1 MNSISVIG
9 LGYIGLPTAALL
21 ANKGF
26 RVFGVDV
33 NEVAVSLINNGQIHI
48 VEPELD
54 SYVQSA
60 VSNGA
65 LSAHLTPQVADVY
78 MICVPTPFVDGGND
92 IPQPDLSYVMSAVEG
107 ISGLIKQNDI
117 IILESTSPV
126 GTTEEV
132 ANLLS
137 SRGVDTSQI
146 SIAYCPERVLPG
158 QVMREL
164 VENNRIVGGMTE
176 ICSTRVKEFYSTF
189 VEGSVVF
196 TNSRTAEMCKLA
208 ENSFRD
214 VNIAFAN
221 ELSVISDQNCVDVWE
236 LINLTN
242 LHPRVNIL
250 QPGTGVGGHC
260 IAVDP
265 WFLAA
270 SSPSHSQLIQ
280 AARNVNL
287 SKPKWV
293 INKISEAASK
303 LEKIDKHATKVACLG
318 LAFKPDIDD
327 CRESP
332 ALEVALSLKELGFEV
347 TAVEPNVEALE
358 LLDLVSL
365 EEAIEQAD
373 VIAVL
378 VKHKE
383 FISSRNVDRLNQSEL
398 IVLDFCGALS

>member
-1 MNSISVIG
+1 MNSVSVIG

-189 VEGSVVF
+189 VEGSVVC

-221 ELSVISDQNCVDVWE
+221 ELSVISDQNGVDVWE

-270 SSPSHSQLIQ
+270 SSPSESQLIK
-280 AARNVNL
+280 AARYVNL

-293 INKISEAASK
+293 VDKICEAASQ
-303 LEKIDKHATKVACLG
+303 LEKTDKYVKKVACLG

-332 ALEVALSLKELGFEV
+332 ALEVALSLKELGFDV

-358 LLDLVSL
+358 PLDLVSL
-365 EEAIEQAD
+365 EDAIEQAD

-383 FISSRNVDRLNQSEL
+383 FITSRNVDRLNQSKL
-398 IVLDFCGALS
+398 NVLDFCGALS

>member
-1 MNSISVIG
+1 MKNISVIG

-21 ANKGF
+21 ASKGF
-26 RVFGVDV
+26 RVFGTDV

-65 LSAHLTPQVADVY
+65 LSAHLTPQLADIY

-132 ANLLS
+132 ANLLY

-164 VENNRIVGGMTE
+164 VENNRIVGGITE
-176 ICSTRVKEFYSTF
+176 TCSTRVKEFYSTF
-189 VEGSVVF
+189 VEGSVIC

-221 ELSVISDQNCVDVWE
+221 ELSVISDQNGVDVWE

-270 SSPSHSQLIQ
+270 SSPSHSQLIK

-293 INKISEAASK
+293 VNKICEAASQLK
-303 LEKIDKHATKVACLG
+303 KTDKHATKVACLG

-332 ALEVALSLKELGFEV
+332 ALEVALSLKELGFDV
-347 TAVEPNVEALE
+347 TAVEPNVEARE
-358 LLDLVSL
+358 PLDLVSL

-383 FISSRNVDRLNQSEL
+383 FTTSRNIARLNESK
-398 IVLDFCGALS
+398 IKVLDFCGALS

>member
-1 MNSISVIG
+1 MKNISVIG

-21 ANKGF
+21 ASKGF
-26 RVFGVDV
+26 RVFGTDV

-65 LSAHLTPQVADVY
+65 LSAHLTPQLADIY
-78 MICVPTPFVDGGND
+78 MICVPTPFVDGGSD

-164 VENNRIVGGMTE
+164 VKNNRIVGGMTE
-176 ICSTRVKEFYSTF
+176 TCSSRVKEFYSTF
-189 VEGSVVF
+189 VEGSVVC

-221 ELSVISDQNCVDVWE
+221 ELSVISDQNGVDVWE

-270 SSPSHSQLIQ
+270 SSPSDSQLIK
-280 AARNVNL
+280 AARYVNL

-293 INKISEAASK
+293 VDKICEAASQ
-303 LEKIDKHATKVACLG
+303 LEKTDKYAKKVACLG

-332 ALEVALSLKELGFEV
+332 ALEVVLSLKELGFDV
-347 TAVEPNVEALE
+347 TAVEPNVDALE
-358 LLDLVSL
+358 PLDLVSL
-365 EEAIEQAD
+365 EDAIEQAD

-383 FISSRNVDRLNQSEL
+383 FITSRNVDRLNKSEL
-398 IVLDFCGALS
+398 TVLDFCGALS

>member
-1 MNSISVIG
+1 MKNISVIG

-21 ANKGF
+21 ASKGF
-26 RVFGVDV
+26 RVFGTDV
-33 NEVAVSLINNGQIHI
+33 NELAVSLINKGQIHI

-54 SYVQSA
+54 SYVRSA

-65 LSAHLTPQVADVY
+65 LTAHLTPQLADIY
-78 MICVPTPFVDGGND
+78 MICVPTPFIDGEND

-164 VENNRIVGGMTE
+164 VKNNRIVGGMTE
-176 ICSTRVKEFYSTF
+176 TCSTRVKEFYSTF
-189 VEGSVVF
+189 VEGSVVC

-221 ELSVISDQNCVDVWE
+221 ELSVISDQNGVDVWE

-270 SSPSHSQLIQ
+270 SSPSDSKLIKT
-280 AARNVNL
+280 ARYVNL

-293 INKISEAASK
+293 VNKICEAASQ
-303 LEKIDKHATKVACLG
+303 LEKTDKHAMKVACLG

-332 ALEVALSLKELGFEV
+332 ALEVVLSLKELGFDV
-347 TAVEPNVEALE
+347 TAVEPNVDALE
-358 LLDLVSL
+358 PLDLVSL
-365 EEAIEQAD
+365 EDAIEQAD
-373 VIAVL
+373 IIVIL

-383 FISSRNVDRLNQSEL
+383 FITSRNVDRLNQSKL
-398 IVLDFCGALS
+398 KVLDFCGGLS